1 MATGTRPGTGTGPKA
16 GSGPGAGAG
25 SGARGRRG
33 GGAGEDPGR
42 GPRRGPLARWAARPG
57 PRPGRRPAYGA
68 GIGAALWLLVVCVPL
83 YYLVATSFRGP
94 GDYMSQG
101 PLSVPE
107 SLTLDNYRNVFEVG
121 FLGFLANSLIVAFW
135 AILLVLAVAV
145 PAAFAIVRGR
155 SRAVRISFLLFLLGL
170 AVPAQ
175 AVIIPIYLIITR
187 LHLYDSLP
195 AIILPTAAFT
205 LPISIVVLTS
215 SLRDVPGEL
224 YEAMALDGAATW
236 QVFLRLVLPLSRPG
250 VVTVA
255 IFVGLN
261 AWNNFI
267 FPLVLTQ
274 SESNRVLPLGLWA
287 FQTQY
292 GTDVPGLMAAVVL
305 STIPILALYL
315 FGRRHLL
322 SGLAAGFGK

>member
-1 MATGTRPGTGTGPKA
+1 MATRTRP
-16 GSGPGAGAG
+16 SV
-25 SGARGRRG
+25 G
-33 GGAGEDPGR
+33 G
-42 GPRRGPLARWAARPG
+42 
-57 PRPGRRPAYGA
+57 
-68 GIGAALWLLVVCVPL
+68 GIGAALWLVVVAVPI
-83 YYLVATSFRGP
+83 YYLLATSLRGP
-94 GDYMSQG
+94 GDYMADG
-101 PLSVPE
+101 PLALPDN
-107 SLTLDNYRNVFEVG
+107 LTLDNYLNVLEVG
-121 FLGFLANSLIVAFW
+121 FLRFLANSLVVACGSV
-135 AILLVLAVAV
+135 ALVLAVAL

-155 SRAVRISFLLFLLGL
+155 SRALRVAFLLFLLGL

-187 LHLYDSLP
+187 LSLYDSLT

-224 YEAMALDGAATW
+224 YEAMALDGATNLQA
-236 QVFLRLVLPLSRPG
+236 FLRLVLPLARPG

-261 AWNNFI
+261 AWNNFL

-274 SESNRVLPLGLWA
+274 SEENRVLPLGLWS

-305 STIPILALYL
+305 STLPIFALYL

-322 SGLAAGFGK
+322 GGLAAGFGK

>member
-1 MATGTRPGTGTGPKA
+1 MAAGTRQRTGPRA
-16 GSGPGAGAG
+16 D
-25 SGARGRRG
+25 ARRPSARKP
-33 GGAGEDPGR
+33 EK
-42 GPRRGPLARWAARPG
+42 GPLARLAARLR
-57 PRPGRRPAYGA
+57 PRPGKRPAYA
-68 GIGAALWLLVVCVPL
+68 SGIGAALWLVAVVVPL
-83 YYLVATSFRGP
+83 YYLVATSLRAP

-101 PLSVPE
+101 PLSIPE

-121 FLGFLANSLIVAFW
+121 FLGFLANSLIVALGS
-135 AILLVLAVAV
+135 ITLVLLVAV
-145 PAAFAIVRGR
+145 PAAFAIVRSR
-155 SRAVRISFLLFLLGL
+155 SRAVRISFTLFLLGL

-187 LHLYDSLP
+187 MNLYDSLP

-250 VVTVA
+250 VMTVA

-274 SESNRVLPLGLWA
+274 SESTRVLPLGLWA

-305 STIPILALYL
+305 SAIPILALYL
-315 FGRRHLL
+315 FGRRQLL

>member
-1 MATGTRPGTGTGPKA
+1 MAARTRP
-16 GSGPGAGAG
+16 SV
-25 SGARGRRG
+25 G
-33 GGAGEDPGR
+33 G
-42 GPRRGPLARWAARPG
+42 
-57 PRPGRRPAYGA
+57 
-68 GIGAALWLLVVCVPL
+68 GIGAALWLVVVAVPI
-83 YYLVATSFRGP
+83 YYLLVTSLRGP
-94 GDYMSQG
+94 GDYMADG
-101 PLSVPE
+101 PLALPDN
-107 SLTLDNYRNVFEVG
+107 LTLDNYLNVLEVG
-121 FLGFLANSLIVAFW
+121 FLRFLANSLVVACGSV
-135 AILLVLAVAV
+135 ALVLAVAL

-155 SRAVRISFLLFLLGL
+155 SRALRVAFLLFLLGL

-187 LHLYDSLP
+187 LSLYDSLT

-224 YEAMALDGAATW
+224 YEAMALDGATNLQA
-236 QVFLRLVLPLSRPG
+236 FLRLVLPLARPG

-261 AWNNFI
+261 AWNNFL

-274 SESNRVLPLGLWA
+274 SEENRVLPLGLWS

-305 STIPILALYL
+305 STLPIFALYL

-322 SGLAAGFGK
+322 GGLAAGFGK

>member
-1 MATGTRPGTGTGPKA
+1 MAAGTRQRT
-16 GSGPGAGAG
+16 
-25 SGARGRRG
+25 GARADTRRPS
-33 GGAGEDPGR
+33 AGKPGK
-42 GPRRGPLARWAARPG
+42 GPLTRLAALLR
-57 PRPGRRPAYGA
+57 PRPGKRPAYA
-68 GIGAALWLLVVCVPL
+68 SGIGAALWLVAVVVPL
-83 YYLVATSFRGP
+83 YYLVATSLRAP

-101 PLSVPE
+101 PLSIPE

-121 FLGFLANSLIVAFW
+121 FLGFLANSLIVALGS
-135 AILLVLAVAV
+135 ITLVLLVAV
-145 PAAFAIVRGR
+145 PAAFAIVRSR
-155 SRAVRISFLLFLLGL
+155 SRAVRVSFTLFLLGL

-187 LHLYDSLP
+187 MNLYDSLP

-250 VVTVA
+250 VMTVA